1 MRILLISSF
10 FPPETLGGLEQ
21 SAYEAALGLH
31 NKGLEVEVLSCEWR
45 KPGQSEIAPFPV
57 HRLFQYSNPAQYYG
71 HRLRTIPRRFQD
83 AASNVRVGRVNLEKT
98 RAFLQDKTFDIC
110 AVWAFSGISPAVTLA
125 ASELGIPVVW
135 HVGDFNLR
143 ERMNPHWVND
153 VIHGLT
159 SASWMKI
166 ERSIDVSHVLA
177 NSRFT
182 QRSYIERGFK
192 PEGVEVIYRGMDAS
206 LVQDA
211 PLPRAQPPV
220 IYMACRVTVQKGIEV
235 AVKALALLRAMKGTE
250 NVELHIAGVGDPDYV
265 ASVQKLIVSSGLEGK
280 AKLLGQIPRAAA
292 LEGMR
297 TSSIVLSGSL
307 HEEYFGRVNI
317 EAMAAASPLLASDTD
332 NVKEIG
338 EDGKEL
344 LMYRQ
349 FSPEDLAKKAHRLL
363 TEPGLAD
370 GLVTAGTQRVRAAFT
385 QSVIDDEIEAYYRR
399 LLAQTAR

>member
-31 NKGLEVEVLSCEWR
+31 RKGHDVEVLSCEWR
-45 KPGQSEIAPFPV
+45 KPNQMEIAPFPV
-57 HRLFQYSNPAQYYG
+57 HRIYQYSNPAQYYG
-71 HRLRTIPRRFQD
+71 HRLRTLPRRFQD
-83 AASNVRVGRVNLEKT
+83 AASNVRVGKVNLSRT
-98 RAFLQDKTFDIC
+98 RDFLAGKHFDVC

-125 ASELGIPVVW
+125 ASEAGIPVVW

-143 ERMNPHWVND
+143 ERMHPHWVNV

-159 SASWMKI
+159 SVSWMKH

-177 NSRFT
+177 NSKFT
-182 QRSYIERGFK
+182 QDSYIERGFP
-192 PEGVEVIYRGMDAS
+192 PESVEVIYRGMDAS

-211 PLPRAQPPV
+211 PSARAKPPV
-220 IYMACRVTVQKGIEV
+220 IYMACRVTVQKGVEI
-235 AVKALALLRAMKGTE
+235 AIKALNLLRKMNGTE
-250 NVELHIAGVGDPDYV
+250 DVELHIAGIGEKDYV
-265 ASVQKLIVSSGLEGK
+265 ESVERLIASLDLVGK
-280 AKLLGQIPRAAA
+280 ARLLGQIPRSEA
-292 LEGMR
+292 LQSMR
-297 TSSIVLSGSL
+297 TASIVLSASL

-349 FSPEDLAKKAHRLL
+349 FSPDDLAEKAYRLL
-363 TEPGLAD
+363 TEPGLAEL
-370 GLVTAGTQRVRAAFT
+370 LVANGTKRVRAAFT
-385 QSVIDDEIEAYYRR
+385 QSVIDDEIERYYRR
-399 LLAQTAR
+399 LLGR